1 MWCCR
6 FRRQAPVLA
15 GAWRSAA
22 RTSETWIAATGGEA
36 ASVALCHELG
46 LDYVSCSPYRVPLA
60 RLGAAQAALKECR
73 VHCRR
78 RMNRELVQG
87 ALRAVLGGVALVTLF
102 AFFFV
107 YPAHDPEP
115 NGLPVAVVDDGSRQS
130 QRVLRTLEEG
140 DDFDVVRVAD
150 EPAAR
155 EAVLDR
161 EAYGAVVPGAPPKVL
176 VASAASLQASLVV
189 LGVAAAAL
197 PRAETEDLRELDDDD
212 PRNVS
217 INLTGLAVTIT
228 SILGALL
235 LFNFAPALPAAWRI
249 GSLAVFALL
258 GGAMAML
265 VIQMLIG
272 ALPGSYFAVAAVT
285 ALAIFAVASVSAAI
299 IGALGF
305 PGVGLSFVI
314 FLMLGNPGS
323 GAASAPELLPEPWKT
338 GGQLL
343 PPGAA
348 MTGLRNVAYFDGAQA
363 WKWLTVLVV
372 YAALG
377 TAGLILLGRRREL
390 RQAPP
395 APA

>member
-1 MWCCR
+1 
-6 FRRQAPVLA
+6 
-15 GAWRSAA
+15 
-22 RTSETWIAATGGEA
+22 
-36 ASVALCHELG
+36 
-46 LDYVSCSPYRVPLA
+46 
-60 RLGAAQAALKECR
+60 
-73 VHCRR
+73 
-78 RMNRELVQG
+78 MNRELVQG
-87 ALRAVLGGVALVTLF
+87 ALRPVLGGVALVTLF

-130 QRVLRTLEEG
+130 QRVLRALEEG

-272 ALPGSYFAVAAVT
+272 ALPGSYFAVAGVT

-372 YAALG
+372 YAAIG

>member
-1 MWCCR
+1 
-6 FRRQAPVLA
+6 
-15 GAWRSAA
+15 
-22 RTSETWIAATGGEA
+22 
-36 ASVALCHELG
+36 
-46 LDYVSCSPYRVPLA
+46 
-60 RLGAAQAALKECR
+60 
-73 VHCRR
+73 
-78 RMNRELVQG
+78 MNRELLQG
-87 ALRAVLGGVALVTLF
+87 ALRPVLGGVALVTLF

-107 YPAHDPEP
+107 YPAHEPEP
-115 NGLPVAVVDDGSRQS
+115 NGLPVAVVDDGSRPS
-130 QRVLRTLEEG
+130 QRVLRALEEG

-189 LGVAAAAL
+189 LGVA
-197 PRAETEDLRELDDDD
+197 DDDD
-212 PRNVS
+212 PRNVT

-235 LFNFAPALPAAWRI
+235 LFNLAPALPTAWRI

-265 VIQMLIG
+265 VVQVLIG
-272 ALPGSYFAVAAVT
+272 ALPGSYFALAGVT

-299 IGALGF
+299 IGAIGF
-305 PGVGLSFVI
+305 PGVGLSFII

-323 GAASAPELLPEPWKT
+323 GAASAPELLPDPWKT

-343 PPGAA
+343 PPGASA
-348 MTGLRNVAYFDGAQA
+348 TGLRNVAYFDGAQA

-372 YAALG
+372 YAAIG
-377 TAGLILLGRRREL
+377 TAALILLGRRREG
-390 RQAPP
+390 REAPP

>member
-1 MWCCR
+1 
-6 FRRQAPVLA
+6 
-15 GAWRSAA
+15 
-22 RTSETWIAATGGEA
+22 
-36 ASVALCHELG
+36 
-46 LDYVSCSPYRVPLA
+46 
-60 RLGAAQAALKECR
+60 
-73 VHCRR
+73 
-78 RMNRELVQG
+78 MNRELVQG
-87 ALRAVLGGVALVTLF
+87 ALRPVLGGVALVTLF

-130 QRVLRTLEEG
+130 QRVLRALEEG

-299 IGALGF
+299 IGAIGF

-372 YAALG
+372 YAAIG